1 MLQQDPPGNAQYDGV
16 VAATPT
22 SEAAPLGF
30 DVQAELNRLE
40 ELILDNP
47 RIPFTRKTVIDEEQL
62 LDHLD
67 VIRMNLPGAFEEAI
81 EIIRQKEE
89 ILLQAEEYA
98 QGIIDNAQRQAV
110 QALDEM
116 TLLRQ
121 AELEANQIRQEV
133 QQENEHLRQQ
143 ALAEI
148 EQMRMQA
155 MQELEQMRQVV
166 LDECDDIQDGADDYA
181 DAMLGRLE
189 GQLGEMLRIIQNGR
203 RQLSHEGSA
212 NTKAT
217 HRSMH
222 SSTHNPPRTL
232 DAS

>member
-1 MLQQDPPGNAQYDGV
+1 MLQQDSPGNTQFER
-16 VAATPT
+16 VAPHSATPPV
-22 SEAAPLGF
+22 SEATPLGF

-47 RIPFTRKTVIDEEQL
+47 RIPFTRKTIVDEERL

-98 QGIIDNAQRQAV
+98 QEIIEQAQRQAA

-116 TLLRQ
+116 ALLRQ
-121 AELEANQIRQEV
+121 AELEAAQIRQ
-133 QQENEHLRQQ
+133 QANQEREEQRQQ
-143 ALAEI
+143 TLAEL

-181 DAMLGRLE
+181 DAVLGRLE
-189 GQLGEMLRIIQNGR
+189 NQLGDMLRIVRNGR
-203 RQLSHEGSA
+203 RQLQTEMSVNAPE
-212 NTKAT
+212 
-217 HRSMH
+217 
-222 SSTHNPPRTL
+222 
-232 DAS
+232 

>member
-1 MLQQDPPGNAQYDGV
+1 MLQQDPPGNTQFDGV
-16 VAATPT
+16 GSTAPT
-22 SEAAPLGF
+22 GEAAPLGF

-47 RIPFTRKTVIDEEQL
+47 RIPFTGKTVINEEQL

-98 QGIIDNAQRQAV
+98 QNIIENAQRQAS

-116 TLLRQ
+116 TLVRQ
-121 AELEANQIRQEV
+121 AELEAAQVRQDV
-133 QQENEHLRQQ
+133 QQDSEQMRQQ

-181 DAMLGRLE
+181 DAVLGRLE
-189 GQLGEMLRIIQNGR
+189 DQLTEMMRVVRNGR
-203 RQLSHEGSA
+203 RQLSSEISA
-212 NTKAT
+212 ASSASNSRPFNT
-217 HRSMH
+217 
-222 SSTHNPPRTL
+222 
-232 DAS
+232 